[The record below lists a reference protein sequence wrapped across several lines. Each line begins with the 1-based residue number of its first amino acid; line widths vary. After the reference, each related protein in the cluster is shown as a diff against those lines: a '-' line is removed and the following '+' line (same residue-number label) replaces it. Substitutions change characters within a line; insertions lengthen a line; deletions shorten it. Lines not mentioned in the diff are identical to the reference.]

1 MNLSRMNLVLGREFA
16 IRVKKK
22 SFILTTILTP
32 VFFAALMVIPSIIMM
47 NDKGDKQQTVLV
59 VDNSGIVTPYLRDSE
74 TLKYVV
80 SDSDDLNVLKEELK
94 NGNSGADVLAVYSP
108 LDGNN
113 DMSVTTYSMKQIN
126 GDAKSAISHCGD
138 DAVQAFKLSKYEIDN
153 LDAIMADLKHKVK
166 VSTFMIS
173 EEGEEKENSN
183 EVSMALS
190 YIMAFM
196 IYLFV
201 FMFGNMVMQ
210 GVIQEK
216 SNRIVEVIISSV
228 KPLELMM
235 GKILGVACVAVVQFL
250 IWIVLTFG
258 IVSVISVAS
267 GIGSDPEQIIA
278 AADTTQM
285 ISSGDM
291 ANPVSNIASSGV
303 LSTITSTLGN
313 VNFPLIIG
321 CFLIYFVLGYLL
333 YASMF
338 AAVGSAVDNEADTG
352 QLTMPVT
359 IPLIIGLFIML
370 HTFQHP
376 ESTLSVWA
384 SIIPWTSPMVM
395 LARIPFENVVPLW
408 QLLLSIS
415 LIFITFVGTAYLAG
429 KIYRTG
435 ILMYGK
441 KATWKDLLKWLKY

>member
-1 MNLSRMNLVLGREFA
+1 MNIGRINLVLGREFA

-32 VFFAALMVIPSIIMM
+32 VFFAALMIVPSLIML
-47 NDKGDKQQTVLV
+47 NDNGDKRQSVVV
-59 VDNSGIVTPYLRDSE
+59 VDNSGIVVPYLKDSE
-74 TLKYVV
+74 TIKYTV
-80 SDSDDLNVLKEELK
+80 SDTDDLEALKSDLRQE
-94 NGNSGADVLAVYSP
+94 NSDADILAVFSE
-108 LDGNN
+108 LDESNN
-113 DMSVTTYSMKQIN
+113 LSLATYSVKQIN
-126 GDAKSAISHCGD
+126 GDAKNAISHCGD
-138 DAVQAFKLSKYEIDN
+138 DAVQAYKLSKYDIDN

-166 VSTFMIS
+166 VNTYMIS

-183 EVSMALS
+183 EISMALS

-196 IYLFV
+196 IYIFV

-210 GVIQEK
+210 SVIQEK

-228 KPLELMM
+228 KPFELMI

-258 IVSVISVAS
+258 IVTVVSIAS
-267 GIGSDPEQIIA
+267 GAGADPEQMIA
-278 AADTTQM
+278 AADATQM
-285 ISSGDM
+285 ITSGDVANPMADITSSGM
-291 ANPVSNIASSGV
+291 M
-303 LSTITSTLGN
+303 STISSTLGN
-313 VNFPLIIG
+313 INFPFIIG

-333 YASMF
+333 FASMF
-338 AAVGSAVDNEADTG
+338 AAVGSAVDNEADTS
-352 QLTMPVT
+352 QLTLPVT
-359 IPLIIGLFIML
+359 IPLILGLFIML

-376 ESTLSVWA
+376 ESSLSVWA

-395 LARIPFENVVPLW
+395 LARIPFENVVPMW
-408 QLLLSIS
+408 QLLLSIF
-415 LIFITFVGTAYLAG
+415 LLLVTFVGTVYLAG

-441 KATWKDLLKWLKY
+441 KATWKDLMKWLKF

>member
-1 MNLSRMNLVLGREFA
+1 MNFSRLNLVLGREFA

-32 VFFAALMVIPSIIMM
+32 IFFAALMIVPSLIML
-47 NDKGDKQQTVLV
+47 NDSGDKQQTVLV
-59 VDNSGIVTPYLRDSE
+59 VDNSGIVAPYLKDTE
-74 TLKYVV
+74 TIKYVV
-80 SDSDDLNVLKEELK
+80 SESTDLDALKEELK
-94 NGNSGADVLAVYSP
+94 KEDSSADILAVYSA
-108 LDGNN
+108 LDQDN
-113 DMSVTTYSMKQIN
+113 DMSVVTYSMKQIN

-138 DAVQAFKLSKYEIDN
+138 DAVQAFKLSKYEIEN
-153 LDAIMADLKHKVK
+153 LDRIMSDLKHKVK
-166 VSTFMIS
+166 VNTFLIS
-173 EEGEEKENSN
+173 EEGDEKENSN
-183 EVSMALS
+183 EISMALS

-196 IYLFV
+196 IYIFV

-228 KPLELMM
+228 KPIELML

-250 IWIVLTFG
+250 IWVVLTFG
-258 IVSVISVAS
+258 IVSAVSAAS
-267 GIGSDPEQIIA
+267 GIGSEPGQIA
-278 AADTTQM
+278 AAADATQM
-285 ISSGDM
+285 ISSSD
-291 ANPVSNIASSGV
+291 VSSAVSEITSSGV

-313 VNFPLIIG
+313 INFPFIIG

-338 AAVGSAVDNEADTG
+338 AAVGSAVDNEADTS

-359 IPLIIGLFIML
+359 IPLILGLFIML

-395 LARIPFENVVPLW
+395 LARIPFENVVPMW
-408 QLLLSIS
+408 QLLLSVI
-415 LIFITFVGTAYLAG
+415 LLFLTFVGTAYLAG

-441 KATWKDLLKWLKY
+441 KATWKDLMKWLKF

>member
-1 MNLSRMNLVLGREFA
+1 MNLSKINLVLGREFA

-32 VFFAALMVIPSIIMM
+32 VFFAALMIVPSVIMM

-59 VDNSGIVTPYLRDSE
+59 VDNSGIVTPYLKDSE
-74 TLKYVV
+74 TIRYVV
-80 SDSDDLNVLKEELK
+80 SGTDDLNVLKEELQ
-94 NGNSGADVLAVYSP
+94 NGTSEADILAVYSA
-108 LDGNN
+108 LDQEN
-113 DMSVTTYSMKQIN
+113 DMSVVTYSMKQIN

-138 DAVQAFKLSKYEIDN
+138 DAVQAYKLSKYEIDN
-153 LDAIMADLKHKVK
+153 LDQIMSDLKHKVK
-166 VSTFMIS
+166 VNTFMIS
-173 EEGEEKENSN
+173 EQGEEKENSN
-183 EVSMALS
+183 EMSMALS

-196 IYLFV
+196 IYIFV

-210 GVIQEK
+210 SVIQEK

-228 KPLELMM
+228 KPAELML

-258 IVSVISVAS
+258 IVTVVSAVS
-267 GIGSDPEQIIA
+267 GLGSSPEDILA

-285 ISSGDM
+285 ISAGDVS
-291 ANPVSNIASSGV
+291 NPVAEIASSGM
-303 LSTITSTLGN
+303 LSSVTSALGN
-313 VNFPLIIG
+313 INFPFIVL

-338 AAVGSAVDNEADTG
+338 AAVGSAVDNEADTS

-359 IPLIIGLFIML
+359 IPLILGLFIML

-395 LARIPFENVVPLW
+395 LARIPFDNVVPMW
-408 QLLLSIS
+408 QLLLSIV
-415 LIFITFVGTAYLAG
+415 LLLITFVGTAYLAG

-441 KATWKDLLKWLKY
+441 KATWKDLLKWLKF